1 MTMAGPGL
9 RQQLADL
16 QQLILQ
22 EREYAKALDMENLAR
37 TAEAKSGMLAVLD
50 SEALPL
56 ENEETRRLAATVREE
71 NRRNAYLFYM
81 TLQWVRDL
89 MTFYGQRTVPATYGA
104 FANQVRRQD
113 GGRLLSGRI

>member
-1 MTMAGPGL
+1 MTMGRPGL

-37 TAEAKSGMLAVLD
+37 TAETKSRLLAVLD

-56 ENEETRRLAATVREE
+56 EDEETRRLAATVREE

-89 MTFYGQRTVPATYGA
+89 MTFYGQRTAPGTYGA
-104 FANQVRRQD
+104 RGNDVRHQH

>member
-1 MTMAGPGL
+1 MNDAL
-9 RQQLADL
+9 RQQLTDL

-22 EREYAKALDMENLAR
+22 EREYAKALDMENLTR
-37 TAEAKSGMLAVLD
+37 VAEEKNRLLAVLD
-50 SEALPL
+50 TIPQDHDDSDIAE
-56 ENEETRRLAATVREE
+56 LAGRVREE

-89 MTFYGQRTVPATYGA
+89 MTFYGQRTVPSTYGA
-104 FANQVRRQD
+104 SANQIRQER

>member
-1 MTMAGPGL
+1 MTMASQTL
-9 RQQLADL
+9 RQQLIDL
-16 QQLILQ
+16 KEIIFQ

-37 TAEAKSGMLAVLD
+37 IAEDKNRLLTVLD
-50 SEALPL
+50 TIGERP
-56 ENEETRRLAATVREE
+56 EDEETRQLATTVREE

-89 MTFYGQRTVPATYGA
+89 MTFCGQRTVPGTYGA
-104 FANQVRRQD
+104 LGNDVRHQH

>member
-1 MTMAGPGL
+1 MTMDRPGL

-37 TAEAKSGMLAVLD
+37 TAEAKSRLLTLLD
-50 SEALPL
+50 DEALPG
-56 ENEETRRLAATVREE
+56 EDEQTRQLAATVREE

-104 FANQVRRQD
+104 FANQVRRQH

>member
-1 MTMAGPGL
+1 MAGPGL

-22 EREYAKALDMENLAR
+22 EREFAKALDMENLAR
-37 TAEAKSGMLAVLD
+37 TAEAKSGLLAVLD

-56 ENEETRRLAATVREE
+56 EDEETRRLAATVREE

-104 FANQVRRQD
+104 FANQVRQQD

>member
-1 MTMAGPGL
+1 MAGPGL

-37 TAEAKSGMLAVLD
+37 TAEAKSGLLAVLD

-56 ENEETRRLAATVREE
+56 EDEENRRLAATVREE

>member
-1 MTMAGPGL
+1 MTMNDRDL
-9 RQQLADL
+9 RQQLTDL

-37 TAEAKSGMLAVLD
+37 TSEAKNRLLAILD
-50 SEALPL
+50 TLGEHPAD
-56 ENEETRRLAATVREE
+56 EEIQRLATTVREE

-104 FANQVRRQD
+104 LANQVRRQH